1 MDGVLGVLEWAR
13 LLLGGFVTSAGFGGL
28 MTGLGVLVAVQKNLS
43 DRRTVHDSAER
54 DRWWKTFDWVDKNI
68 DELDP
73 DTFADVYSELLDAS
87 TVAGQRAILGGL
99 MAKYQ
104 AHILTRAEAQREKE
118 LAKRAEAEHAT
129 AFRRFR
135 R

>member
-1 MDGVLGVLEWAR
+1 MDGLLDFLTWAR

-28 MTGLGVLVAVQKNLS
+28 MTGLGVLVAVQKNIN

-54 DRWWKTFDWVDKNI
+54 DRWWKTFDCVDKNI

-73 DTFADVYSELLDAS
+73 DTFADVYAELLDAS
-87 TVAGQRAILGGL
+87 TVQGQRAILGGL

-104 AHILTRAEAQREKE
+104 AHTVTRAEARREAALGRRGAVAAARRRQRSG
-118 LAKRAEAEHAT
+118 
-129 AFRRFR
+129 
-135 R
+135 

>member
-1 MDGVLGVLEWAR
+1 MNSVLGFLEWAR

-28 MTGLGVLVAVQKNLS
+28 MTGLGVLVAVQKNIA
-43 DRRTVHDSAER
+43 DRQNMHDSAER

-73 DTFADVYSELLDAS
+73 DTFADVYAELLDAS
-87 TVAGQRAILGGL
+87 TVQGQRAILGGL

-104 AHILTRAEAQREKE
+104 AHTVTRDE
-118 LAKRAEAEHAT
+118 AKREASE
-129 AFRRFR
+129 RRGLR
-135 R
+135 SLLR